1 MNTTINVARYEP
13 LSEVNGPGRRAVVW
27 VQGCPKRCKG
37 CWNPGFLEFHSRQ
50 ALSVDSL
57 AAQVMSDA
65 QKHGLEGITLS
76 GGEPFAQ
83 AGALADLL
91 SELHAA
97 DLTAF
102 AFSGYTVD
110 EIHSLGPDAE
120 RLLGQ
125 LDILVDGE
133 YRHDLKCSLRWRS
146 STNQIVHFLT
156 SKYRSQDFDL
166 EQTSQEFEIHID
178 PDASR
183 ITGFPE
189 PSILASLRK

>member
-50 ALSVDSL
+50 MLSVDSL

-65 QKHGLEGITLS
+65 KKHGLEGITLS

-83 AGALADLL
+83 AGGLADLL
-91 SELHAA
+91 SELHTA

-102 AFSGYTVD
+102 AFSGYTMD
-110 EIHSLGPDAE
+110 EIQALGPDAE

-133 YRHDLKCSLRWRS
+133 YRQDLKCSLLWRS
-146 STNQIVHFLT
+146 STNQTVHFLT
-156 SKYRSQDFDL
+156 PKYRSQDFDL